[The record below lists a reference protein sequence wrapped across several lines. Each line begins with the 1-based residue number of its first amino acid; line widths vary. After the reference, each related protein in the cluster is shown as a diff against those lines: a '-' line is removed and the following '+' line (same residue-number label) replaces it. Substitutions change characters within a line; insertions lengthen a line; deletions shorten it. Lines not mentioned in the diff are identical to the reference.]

1 MVIYRFSPLAHP
13 LKYIATHLFSFI
25 AVMQILYMTNDQLSQ
40 AHTLAA
46 THTTDNSW
54 NSCSSQA
61 MTAVIGHFGQ
71 PVNCA
76 VASPDGKHVA
86 VVGDTPRACVV
97 SAKHGYEWLPGKSRT
112 FGFGAK
118 MPMRS
123 RSDANSWGRVTPGR
137 SVHQVVRKMKICLHT
152 CWPIRLSV
160 RPSVCLSA
168 CLHDLTQH
176 CSRAG

>member
-1 MVIYRFSPLAHP
+1 MQGLSTYLFSHLPTYP
-13 LKYIATHLFSFI
+13 STHLSSNNLAFQP
-25 AVMQILYMTNDQLSQ
+25 VMHGNLLQILYMTNDQLSQ

-54 NSCSSQA
+54 NSCSMQG

-97 SAKHGYEWLPGKSRT
+97 SAKHGYEWMPGKSRT
-112 FGFGAK
+112 FAFGAK

-123 RSDANSWGRVTPGR
+123 SLDAHTVNPGR
-137 SVHQVVRKMKICLHT
+137 GHVCYNIVF
-152 CWPIRLSV
+152 
-160 RPSVCLSA
+160 VCLYG
-168 CLHDLTQH
+168 HIPTH
-176 CSRAG
+176 NIGNEEWVR